1 MDNTKT
7 GRFIA
12 ECRKEL
18 GYNQKYLA
26 EKLNITDKA
35 VSKWETGRSSPDVS
49 MLIPLADVLGVSVT
63 EILNG
68 EKISKEEIPSVSNE
82 IIVKSLKKSKS
93 KKLLALILA
102 LFLLIGAFA
111 SYPLYQYLNSIS
123 INDYEAISAC
133 VRNPL
138 KAPNDNYEGLKFT
151 TKSDYTAYLFK
162 DEEYAYM
169 VLFRENEI
177 FKNRMDFVGGTGV
190 KLSKLGLYNCG
201 TQYGENINIF
211 FGAEIEAQRYTFS
224 VMEVDY
230 SVPIEDKDFVHIH
243 IEKTNTFS
251 NADNFELVEEYEPD
265 PSTH

>member
-12 ECRKEL
+12 ERRKEL
-18 GYNQKYLA
+18 GYNQKDLA

-49 MLIPLADVLGVSVT
+49 MLIPLADTLGVSVT

-68 EKISKEEIPSVSNE
+68 EKISEEEIHSASNK
-82 IIVKSLKKSKS
+82 IIVKSLKKSNS
-93 KKLLALILA
+93 KKVVALILA
-102 LFLLIGAFA
+102 LALLIGAFA
-111 SYPLYQYLNSIS
+111 AYPLYQYSNSIS
-123 INDYEAISAC
+123 VNDYEAISAC

-138 KAPNDNYEGLKFT
+138 NDMDENYECLKFT
-151 TKSDYTAYLFK
+151 VKSDYTAYLFK

-169 VLFRENEI
+169 VFFRENEF

-190 KLSKLGLYNCG
+190 KFSELGLYSCG

-230 SVPIEDKDFVHIH
+230 SIPIEDKNFVHIY

-251 NADNFELVEEYEPD
+251 NADNFELVE
-265 PSTH
+265 